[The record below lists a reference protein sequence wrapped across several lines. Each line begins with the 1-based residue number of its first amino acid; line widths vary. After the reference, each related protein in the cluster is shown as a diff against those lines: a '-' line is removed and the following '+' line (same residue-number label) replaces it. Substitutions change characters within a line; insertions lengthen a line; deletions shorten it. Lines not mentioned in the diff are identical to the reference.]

1 MTQFKFGDVLVLNPD
16 FDILPPN
23 QAFFEPHFEGVI
35 SKVYEQNGSFFVNFA
50 DMKGAMAATRNYGW
64 SIDRFK
70 LKTEASKVKVG
81 DRVRVIR
88 EWSNVE
94 ESPSFDGKIGTV
106 VSVIS
111 DDSLRPYPYRVR
123 FSEKV
128 VRETKPDWNDPDVAK
143 AVNSGILIHSVES
156 LDEPETEVKAS
167 DDESISKTEL
177 LEFLLNTEPEDSL
190 SLELRQQLMNRF
202 GLTPPKKLVR
212 MTVTTAVDYNTKVKE
227 CDDFSILNAA
237 HNDPDAVIVVE
248 EI

>member
-50 DMKGAMAATRNYGW
+50 DMKGAMVATRNNGW
-64 SIDRFK
+64 SVGRFR

-81 DRVRVIR
+81 DRVRVKR
-88 EWSNVE
+88 SNIKG
-94 ESPSFDGKIGTV
+94 SSSFDGKIGTV
-106 VSVIS
+106 DSVIL

-128 VRETKPDWNDPDVAK
+128 VRETKPDWGDSDVAY
-143 AVNSGILIHSVES
+143 AVNTGILIYSVEL

-237 HNDPDAVIVVE
+237 HNDPDATIFVE